1 MKDIQY
7 KRDYFFWGSRA
18 NLLFLFYSLQ
28 TKFWG
33 ADWYWLYKK
42 FPNVSNKLRDRIL
55 YWKLETFSL
64 HNFYCSFS
72 MMLEIK
78 TIYYLSNIPTDC
90 FLLFQTKPVYFLLI
104 PWLLTELTGFHYLR
118 SNGKNHIINNYVKG
132 NENERLFT
140 FLFFKF
146 INLKFSRVNVT
157 IWGILYLSI

>member
-42 FPNVSNKLRDRIL
+42 FPNVSNKLKDRIL

-104 PWLLTELTGFHYLR
+104 PWLLTKLTGFHYLR
-118 SNGKNHIINNYVKG
+118 SNGKSYNKTDMGKEYKM
-132 NENERLFT
+132 RDYSLFY
-140 FLFFKF
+140 FL
-146 INLKFSRVNVT
+146 NL
-157 IWGILYLSI
+157 

>member
-118 SNGKNHIINNYVKG
+118 SNGKNHVINSYVKG